1 MTIVSA
7 VSTSRTSLRVVIEN
21 SILSS
26 DIQTQLRVVLD
37 AARQLDLSSG
47 ERDILSFL
55 VADANSEGV
64 LAGIRLSEYANDL
77 GIGRKQLARLLS
89 TMELKGVLEVRS
101 TRGHGSD
108 IALSTTTK
116 AQLVSSFEHIRKVQN
131 GTYDNSQGPKRH
143 LRKYQN
149 GTYEQGQC
157 EQVPKRHLRAG
168 QTSLGGGGLT
178 PPTTTQIG
186 EVVEAV
192 LKRLP
197 EPIQSQLGRPS
208 AHAAMAHL
216 SETVCELLG
225 ELCPEIV
232 ISALADGWPN
242 QITNPAGFLIG
253 RCKKTLSNI
262 EELAKVSPED
272 ISAKTEPNWIK
283 YVRFQARQ
291 VNGGVWSAKEAH
303 DAIEAR
309 FGDSPELAQAL
320 EALDS
325 QLMKVTS

>member
-1 MTIVSA
+1 LRLFENDADLGSDFRLYQ
-7 VSTSRTSLRVVIEN
+7 RTLLETARQLQ
-21 SILSS
+21 LSS
-26 DIQTQLRVVLD
+26 DGRDVLSW
-37 AARQLDLSSG
+37 L
-47 ERDILSFL
+47 I
-55 VADANSEGV
+55 ANSDNDGWIR
-64 LAGIRLSEYANDL
+64 GITITSWAAEL
-77 GIGRKQLARLLS
+77 GIDRRKLSAELHSLNGRGVVQLVS
-89 TMELKGVLEVRS
+89 V
-101 TRGHGSD
+101 RGHGID

-116 AQLVSSFEHIRKVQN
+116 ALLVS
-131 GTYDNSQGPKRH
+131 TLMY

-149 GTYEQGQC
+149 GTYANPQVQKPYLRKYQNGTYDQGQC
-157 EQVPKRHLRAG
+157 EQVPKRNLRPG

-197 EPIQSQLGRPS
+197 EPVQSQLGRPS

-232 ISALADGWPN
+232 VSALADGWPN

-272 ISAKTEPNWIK
+272 ISVKAEPNWIK